1 MLTSFML
8 GGLGTLLR
16 LAGVLVLFLSALD
29 FILHGPSAPIIL
41 ILGIVLIVLGSY
53 AKYVSQHSVRI
64 TK

>member
-8 GGLGTLLR
+8 GALGTLLR
-16 LAGVLVLFLSALD
+16 LAGFLVLLLSALD
-29 FILHGPSAPIIL
+29 FVLRGPSAPIIL
-41 ILGIVLIVLGSY
+41 ILGIAAVVIGSY